1 MAETSTPPDYYVG
14 VDTAGVRL
22 LAGVCNAARQ
32 LVGKAK
38 FSPKPERGP
47 RVVID
52 RVARCI
58 RDAVDESDLT
68 LKDVRGVGLAVP
80 GAVQAEAGLVLS
92 CPSFGWEKVPLQQ
105 ELEQRLQLPVALE
118 NDGNVAALGVYAQ
131 ELESRPRNL
140 VAVFLE
146 RSSTVG
152 RITHGVFA
160 PAPPGLA
167 LAPDFPLRPDLKEP
181 AVRNPA
187 KKLRKAL
194 QTGDNVAAKT
204 VHALA
209 LQAGEFVAQLVD
221 RLDPDV
227 LALGGG
233 AVDEL
238 KEWLLPVILKQVR
251 ETLPPESVEDV
262 EIFVSELGKDA
273 AIVGGAVLAAQ
284 RFPRAAS

>member
-14 VDTAGVRL
+14 VDAAGVRL
-22 LAGVCNAARQ
+22 VAGVFSASRQ
-32 LVGKAK
+32 LMGKVK

-47 RVVID
+47 RTVID

-58 RDAVDESDLT
+58 RDAVDESDLA
-68 LKDVRGVGLAVP
+68 LKDVSGVGLAVP
-80 GAVQAEAGLVLS
+80 GTVRAEAGLVLS
-92 CPSFGWEKVPLQQ
+92 ALDLGWENVPLQQ
-105 ELEQRLQLPVALE
+105 ELEQRLQVPVALE
-118 NDGNVAALGVYAQ
+118 NDGNVAALGIYAQ
-131 ELESRPRNL
+131 ELESKPRNL

-146 RSSTVG
+146 RPSAVG
-152 RITHGVFA
+152 RIMHGAFA
-160 PAPPGLA
+160 TEPLGAA
-167 LAPDFPLRPDLKEP
+167 LAPGFQLRPDLKDP

-194 QTGDNVAAKT
+194 QAGDELAART

-209 LQAGEFVAQLVD
+209 LQAGGFIAQLID
-221 RLDPDV
+221 LLNPDV

-251 ETLPPESVEDV
+251 EGVRPESVDDV

-284 RFPRAAS
+284 RFP

>member
-1 MAETSTPPDYYVG
+1 MAETSAPSHCYVG

-22 LAGVCNAARQ
+22 LAGVFSASRQ
-32 LVGKAK
+32 LLGKVK

-47 RVVID
+47 RAVID

-58 RDAVDESDLT
+58 RDAVDESDLA
-68 LKDVRGVGLAVP
+68 LKDVSGVGLAVP
-80 GAVQAEAGLVLS
+80 GTVRAEAGLVLS
-92 CPSFGWEKVPLQQ
+92 ALSLGWENVPLKE
-105 ELEQRLQLPVALE
+105 ELEQRLQVPVALG
-118 NDGNVAALGVYAQ
+118 NDGNVAALGIYAQ
-131 ELESRPRNL
+131 ELESKPRNL

-146 RSSTVG
+146 RPSAVG
-152 RITHGVFA
+152 RILHGAFA
-160 PAPPGLA
+160 PGPPGA
-167 LAPDFPLRPDLKEP
+167 SLAPGFQLRPDLKDP

-194 QTGDNVAAKT
+194 LAGDEVAAKT

-209 LQAGEFVAQLVD
+209 QQAGGFIAQLID
-221 RLDPDV
+221 QFNPDV

-251 ETLPPESVEDV
+251 EGGRPESVADV

-284 RFPRAAS
+284 RFP

>member
-1 MAETSTPPDYYVG
+1 MAETSAPSHCYVG

-22 LAGVCNAARQ
+22 LAGVFSASRQ
-32 LVGKAK
+32 LLGKVK

-47 RVVID
+47 RTVID

-58 RDAVDESDLT
+58 RDAVDESDLA
-68 LKDVRGVGLAVP
+68 LKDVSGVGLAVP
-80 GAVQAEAGLVLS
+80 GTVRAEAGLVLS
-92 CPSFGWEKVPLQQ
+92 ALSLGWENVPLKE
-105 ELEQRLQLPVALE
+105 ELEQRLQVPVALG
-118 NDGNVAALGVYAQ
+118 NDGNVAALGIYAQ
-131 ELESRPRNL
+131 ELESKPRNL

-146 RSSTVG
+146 RPSAVG
-152 RITHGVFA
+152 RILHGAFA
-160 PAPPGLA
+160 PGPPGA
-167 LAPDFPLRPDLKEP
+167 SLAPGFQLRPDLKDP

-194 QTGDNVAAKT
+194 LAGDEVAAKT

-209 LQAGEFVAQLVD
+209 QQAGGFIAQLID
-221 RLDPDV
+221 QFNPDV

-251 ETLPPESVEDV
+251 EGGRPESVADV

-284 RFPRAAS
+284 RFP